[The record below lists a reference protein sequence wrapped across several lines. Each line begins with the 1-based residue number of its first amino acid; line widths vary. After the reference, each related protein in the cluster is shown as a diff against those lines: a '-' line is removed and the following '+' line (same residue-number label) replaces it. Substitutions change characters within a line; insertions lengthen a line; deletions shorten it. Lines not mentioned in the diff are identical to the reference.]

1 MPSTALTSAASGT
14 SAAPHDWLDD
24 ATLATV
30 RPQVR
35 ALLAQ
40 SEGFRALPPE
50 QQREI
55 AQTMVR
61 VASFMANP
69 QGLARE
75 EFENPVVRKDGGSAD
90 EPARLPRSEAASAEA
105 LAGGVDAAKNKA
117 SEKVGTFAGAD
128 FKAGALQQGTEQFKN
143 LINSVDFPAFVGG
156 LIQNVFQAIVNASI
170 QQMQAYGELLKSV
183 AQTVDQF
190 AQDNISLD
198 QARGWLSDKFPDALR
213 VGRGEQ
219 EDGGTGQRLQLRNED
234 NEGALA
240 RINQELQLLK
250 PVTDLADEEQE
261 ARLVAAARV
270 QMARSRQQLL
280 ASMTLLGINR
290 IVITDG
296 AINAKV
302 VFDFRASDQ
311 ALRKAKAGLS
321 DREHMHNTN
330 ISGAAGGFFGWGAAT
345 MNRNDYDHMT
355 TVQSSVDES
364 SESKA
369 SLKAKLTGE
378 VRVNFKSDYF
388 PMEKLATPGML
399 ASIQGNATPFD
410 PNPPRP
416 AAPAAP
422 GTTPAPAG
430 NAATPAGQT
439 PPRMAA

>member
-1 MPSTALTSAASGT
+1 MPSTAPPPPASQ
-14 SAAPHDWLDD
+14 DWLDD

-40 SEGFRALPPE
+40 SEGFRALPAE

-75 EFENPVVRKDGGSAD
+75 EFERPVVRKDGGSGD
-90 EPARLPRSEAASAEA
+90 DPAQRPRSEAASAEA
-105 LAGGVDAAKNKA
+105 LASGVDAAKNKA
-117 SEKVGTFAGAD
+117 SDKVGTFAGAD

-143 LINSVDFPAFVGG
+143 LVSAVDFPAFVGG

-198 QARGWLSDKFPDALR
+198 QARGWLSDKFPDALSM
-213 VGRGEQ
+213 GRGDSDE
-219 EDGGTGQRLQLRNED
+219 GSGPRLRLRNED

-250 PVTDLADEEQE
+250 PVTDLSDEEQE

-311 ALRKAKAGLS
+311 ALRKAKAGLT
-321 DREHMHNTN
+321 DRDHMHNSNT
-330 ISGAAGGFFGWGAAT
+330 SAAAGGFFGWGAAT
-345 MNRNDYDHMT
+345 VNRNDYDHMT

-416 AAPAAP
+416 AAPGVPA
-422 GTTPAPAG
+422 PAPAG
-430 NAATPAGQT
+430 NAT
-439 PPRMAA
+439 PPTGQAPARAAA